1 MRHVTI
7 NPIQVL
13 VNKIN
18 AKQNFVKILKPEIFT
33 ETNQVI
39 NTIYE
44 GKNPSYD
51 CNDMG
56 LRILNL
62 IEDENVIA
70 VIGDRVGSD
79 YIINTLVKVED
90 MKYSSLNR
98 DEMTQD
104 ELNSICEELK
114 NAIQIGSE
122 QIEVD
127 MAIGVTRIM
136 VDLDGHLDYYSKK

>member
-7 NPIQVL
+7 SPLQAL

-18 AKQNFVKILKPEIFT
+18 ARQNFVKILRPEIKT
-33 ETNQVI
+33 ESPLI

-79 YIINTLVKVED
+79 YIINTLVKV
-90 MKYSSLNR
+90 
-98 DEMTQD
+98 
-104 ELNSICEELK
+104 
-114 NAIQIGSE
+114 
-122 QIEVD
+122 
-127 MAIGVTRIM
+127 
-136 VDLDGHLDYYSKK
+136 

>member
-44 GKNPSYD
+44 GKNPSYE

-79 YIINTLVKVED
+79 YIINTLVKV
-90 MKYSSLNR
+90 
-98 DEMTQD
+98 
-104 ELNSICEELK
+104 
-114 NAIQIGSE
+114 
-122 QIEVD
+122 
-127 MAIGVTRIM
+127 
-136 VDLDGHLDYYSKK
+136 

>member
-7 NPIQVL
+7 NPVQVL
-13 VNKIN
+13 VNKVN
-18 AKQNFVKILKPEIFT
+18 ARQKFVKILRSEIKT
-33 ETNQVI
+33 ESPVI

-70 VIGDRVGSD
+70 IIGDHVGGN
-79 YIINTLVKVED
+79 Y
-90 MKYSSLNR
+90 
-98 DEMTQD
+98 
-104 ELNSICEELK
+104 ELTSIV
-114 NAIQIGSE
+114 NA
-122 QIEVD
+122 
-127 MAIGVTRIM
+127 
-136 VDLDGHLDYYSKK
+136 

>member
-7 NPIQVL
+7 NPVQVL
-13 VNKIN
+13 VNKVN
-18 AKQNFVKILKPEIFT
+18 ARQKFVKILRPEIKT
-33 ETNQVI
+33 ESPLI

-70 VIGDRVGSD
+70 IIGDHVGGN
-79 YIINTLVKVED
+79 Y
-90 MKYSSLNR
+90 
-98 DEMTQD
+98 
-104 ELNSICEELK
+104 ELTSIV
-114 NAIQIGSE
+114 NA
-122 QIEVD
+122 
-127 MAIGVTRIM
+127 
-136 VDLDGHLDYYSKK
+136 

>member
-7 NPIQVL
+7 SPVQVL
-13 VNKIN
+13 VNKVN
-18 AKQNFVKILKPEIFT
+18 ARQNFVKILRPEIKT
-33 ETNQVI
+33 ESPVI

-79 YIINTLVKVED
+79 YIINTLVKV
-90 MKYSSLNR
+90 
-98 DEMTQD
+98 
-104 ELNSICEELK
+104 
-114 NAIQIGSE
+114 
-122 QIEVD
+122 
-127 MAIGVTRIM
+127 
-136 VDLDGHLDYYSKK
+136 

>member
-7 NPIQVL
+7 NPVQVL
-13 VNKIN
+13 VNKVN
-18 AKQNFVKILKPEIFT
+18 ARQNFVKILRPDEFT
-33 ETNQVI
+33 KASPVI

-79 YIINTLVKVED
+79 YIINTLVKV
-90 MKYSSLNR
+90 
-98 DEMTQD
+98 
-104 ELNSICEELK
+104 
-114 NAIQIGSE
+114 
-122 QIEVD
+122 
-127 MAIGVTRIM
+127 
-136 VDLDGHLDYYSKK
+136 

>member
-7 NPIQVL
+7 NPVQVL
-13 VNKIN
+13 VNKVN
-18 AKQNFVKILKPEIFT
+18 ARQKFVKILRPDEFT
-33 ETNQVI
+33 KASPVT

-70 VIGDRVGSD
+70 IIGDHVGGN
-79 YIINTLVKVED
+79 Y
-90 MKYSSLNR
+90 
-98 DEMTQD
+98 
-104 ELNSICEELK
+104 ELTSIV
-114 NAIQIGSE
+114 NA
-122 QIEVD
+122 
-127 MAIGVTRIM
+127 
-136 VDLDGHLDYYSKK
+136 

>member
-7 NPIQVL
+7 SAVQVL
-13 VNKIN
+13 VNKVN
-18 AKQNFVKILKPEIFT
+18 ARQNFVKILRPEINT
-33 ETNQVI
+33 ESPLI

-70 VIGDRVGSD
+70 IIGDHVGGN
-79 YIINTLVKVED
+79 Y
-90 MKYSSLNR
+90 
-98 DEMTQD
+98 
-104 ELNSICEELK
+104 ELTSIV
-114 NAIQIGSE
+114 NA
-122 QIEVD
+122 
-127 MAIGVTRIM
+127 
-136 VDLDGHLDYYSKK
+136 

>member
-1 MRHVTI
+1 MRHVRI
-7 NPIQVL
+7 NPVQVL
-13 VNKIN
+13 VNKVN
-18 AKQNFVKILKPEIFT
+18 ARQKFVKILRPEIKT
-33 ETNQVI
+33 ESPVI

-79 YIINTLVKVED
+79 YIINTLVKV
-90 MKYSSLNR
+90 
-98 DEMTQD
+98 
-104 ELNSICEELK
+104 
-114 NAIQIGSE
+114 
-122 QIEVD
+122 
-127 MAIGVTRIM
+127 
-136 VDLDGHLDYYSKK
+136 